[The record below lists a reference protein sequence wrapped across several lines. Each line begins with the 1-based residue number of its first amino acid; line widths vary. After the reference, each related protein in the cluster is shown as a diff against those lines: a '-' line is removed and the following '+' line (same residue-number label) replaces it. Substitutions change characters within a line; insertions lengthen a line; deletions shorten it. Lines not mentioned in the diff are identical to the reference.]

1 MTSFRVIEIDIRADP
16 GTLAAQWLPEERELF
31 LLDEAVLNPLS
42 VDDGIW
48 PKASGERPAKGV
60 RVAILAEPSMPA
72 PGAAEESSQSTAATE
87 WQLLGYD
94 VADAWQVSG
103 LSNCRYSPEEKA
115 ALAQIWKPRLTGS
128 GLLRTLAWA
137 EEFVAVANERVTEH
151 APFFVY
157 EVRSPDVDPSLVVG
171 VSE

>member
-1 MTSFRVIEIDIRADP
+1 MIEINIRANP
-16 GTLAAQWLPEERELF
+16 GTLAAQWSPDRRELF

-48 PKASGERPAKGV
+48 PKASGEGVAEGV
-60 RVAILAEPSMPA
+60 RVATLAEPSMPA
-72 PGAAEESSQSTAATE
+72 PGAVEESSETAAVAE
-87 WQLLGYD
+87 WYLLGYD

-103 LSNCRYSPEEKA
+103 LTNCGYSPEEKA
-115 ALAQIWKPRLTGS
+115 ALAQTWKPRLTAN

-137 EEFVAVANERVTEH
+137 KEFVAVANGRVTEH

>member
-1 MTSFRVIEIDIRADP
+1 MIEINIRAEP
-16 GTLAAQWLPEERELF
+16 GTLAAQWSPEKRALF

-48 PKASGERPAKGV
+48 PTVSGEAVAQGV
-60 RVAILAEPSMPA
+60 RVAILADPSMPA
-72 PGAAEESSQSTAATE
+72 PGAVDASSELAAAAE
-87 WQLLGYD
+87 WPLLGYD

-103 LSNCRYSPEEKA
+103 LTNCGYSSEEKA
-115 ALAQIWKPRLTGS
+115 ALAEIWKHRLTRS
-128 GLLRTLAWA
+128 GLLRTLNWA
-137 EEFVAVANERVTEH
+137 KEFVAVANGRVTEH

-157 EVRSPDVDPSLVVG
+157 EVRSPDTDPSLAGG